1 MAEPEFS
8 LQSKSK
14 EGEENTHEEES
25 EESDYSIG
33 YDSNDPSFEILE
45 GKADRKIWEQYYR
58 EWDESEGLDIS
69 VHPGCF
75 SMAGIEQLHDY
86 VTDPKI
92 KQEYTELCKLAIH
105 DFNSKNKK
113 KKKCQQDR
121 ETITEGELDK
131 PSLVKSFVSGL
142 VIERAN
148 QVGIRYTGKLKENG
162 KILGTNIGEG
172 EPLEFRIASGQLVQ
186 GWEIGVNDHLLR

>member
-8 LQSKSK
+8 LQSKLK

-25 EESDYSIG
+25 EENDYSIG
-33 YDSNDPSFEILE
+33 YDSDDPSFEILE

-58 EWDESEGLDIS
+58 EWDESE
-69 VHPGCF
+69 
-75 SMAGIEQLHDY
+75 
-86 VTDPKI
+86 
-92 KQEYTELCKLAIH
+92 
-105 DFNSKNKK
+105 
-113 KKKCQQDR
+113 DR

-142 VIERAN
+142 VIEKLCKGKPG
-148 QVGIRYTGKLKENG
+148 GIRYTGKLKENG

-172 EPLEFRIASGQLVQ
+172 EPLEFRIGIVFDVWDDDLY
-186 GWEIGVNDHLLR
+186 LF